1 MGDGKMV
8 KASEYYS
15 RKISVQGEKAA
26 ECLKNVKDN
35 HADEKEGKP
44 DRTSNRIRSAGSEN
58 GSTKNRADNTEDKT
72 DSTGGRQENTEDKAY
87 GTGSRAG
94 RTTDSTQDKKNS
106 AENAADRPEKYE
118 AVPDN
123 SGTPQN
129 KGNHNRKNQLNLK
142 SPELKSVTGNLK
154 KAAQRAETRSP
165 DEIKLIAYRMMAV
178 EAAALSELKAVSATR
193 KMTQN
198 TVRAARY
205 TVTYFSKEERQ
216 KRKEYGEYY
225 RKRKKEI
232 KQAEKNIKEWEKEE
246 VQEPAAI
253 LKDKY
258 RQKQD
263 KAKAEIEKM
272 KSKNS
277 KIRKSRIAE
286 RHTRSISIIK
296 GRAWSD
302 VRGAGK
308 EVLKTP
314 NRMAMMIAG
323 DRDAEKL
330 VTNSAAGI
338 LRTTSR
344 AFAGI
349 IKAYIAAVKN
359 VMIAISPAF
368 FAALMIV
375 FMMYIMFFSDF
386 DSYFDL
392 GYSRDEI
399 TGTPPEINLNENITE
414 HITTNR
420 EIMAAAA
427 IESDNTVQVYFVR
440 LDDETVN
447 DIAVYMQEMAGANE
461 IPTIMSDGWFV
472 SEEAQDIIEDIAA
485 RTCYMLS
492 DEEAA
497 VYAEDDFEEYS
508 GNMPVPV
515 SEPETEPEGTGG
527 SGVIGPGIGAG
538 IGAGIGIIIT
548 PAEPEPQPEPETHRA
563 VIGYHPVS
571 EIR

>member
-8 KASEYYS
+8 KAFEYYS
-15 RKISVQGEKAA
+15 KKISDQGEKAA
-26 ECLKNVKDN
+26 EGLKNKIRSTKDN
-35 HADEKEGKP
+35 
-44 DRTSNRIRSAGSEN
+44 
-58 GSTKNRADNTEDKT
+58 TKNKGNSVENEIDILEIEKFED
-72 DSTGGRQENTEDKAY
+72 
-87 GTGSRAG
+87 
-94 RTTDSTQDKKNS
+94 
-106 AENAADRPEKYE
+106 
-118 AVPDN
+118 VPDN

-129 KGNHNRKNQLNLK
+129 RGTNNHNSKNHLNLK

-154 KAAQRAETRSP
+154 KAVERAETRSP
-165 DEIKLIAYRMMAV
+165 DEIKVFAYIMMSV
-178 EAAALSELKAVSATR
+178 EATALSELKAVRATR

-198 TVRAARY
+198 TVSAARY
-205 TVTYFSKEERQ
+205 TVTYFSKKERQ

-225 RKRKKEI
+225 RKRKKAI
-232 KQAEKNIKEWEKEE
+232 KQAEKNIKEWKKEE
-246 VQEPAAI
+246 AKEPVAVI
-253 LKDKY
+253 KDKY
-258 RQKQD
+258 RQKHD
-263 KAKAEIEKM
+263 EAKAEMEKM

-277 KIRKSRIAE
+277 KIRKSKIAE

-302 VRGAGK
+302 FKGAGK

-330 VTNSAAGI
+330 VTNSAVGI
-338 LRTTSR
+338 IKTTSK
-344 AFAGI
+344 AFARI
-349 IKAYIAAVKN
+349 IKAYIAALKSI
-359 VMIAISPAF
+359 MIAISPVF
-368 FAALMIV
+368 FATLMIV

-392 GYSRDEI
+392 GYSRNDI
-399 TGTPPEINLNENITE
+399 TGTAPEMDLKENVTE
-414 HITTNR
+414 HIISNR
-420 EIMAAAA
+420 EVMAKSA

-440 LDDETVN
+440 LDDGTINNIV
-447 DIAVYMQEMAGANE
+447 DYMQELAGTNE
-461 IPTIMSDGWFV
+461 VPIIMSDYWF
-472 SEEAQDIIEDIAA
+472 SSDEAQDIIEDIAA

-497 VYAEDDFEEYS
+497 VYVEDDLEEYS

-515 SEPETEPEGTGG
+515 SEPEPETEPEGTGG

-548 PAEPEPQPEPETHRA
+548 PAEPEMDPEPETHRA